1 MTQTVYG
8 NNLTKFVPL
17 NAWFRWWMLRSF
29 LECGVSAKTIC
40 KRLGWRL
47 GKLSRVLFA
56 SDYDLRIDD
65 IAVWSC
71 AIAGGLLDFKLIPND
86 RACGNNVDNRP

>member
-1 MTQTVYG
+1 MVSNTVYG

-40 KRLGWRL
+40 KRLCWRL

-56 SDYDLRIDD
+56 SEYELTLNDISDWFTVKHGDD
-65 IAVWSC
+65 
-71 AIAGGLLDFKLIPND
+71 AILDFKIIPVE
-86 RACGNNVDNRP
+86 AK

>member
-1 MTQTVYG
+1 MTHTVYG

-29 LECGVSAKTIC
+29 LESNVSAKTIR

-47 GKLSRVLFA
+47 DKLSRVLFA
-56 SDYDLRIDD
+56 SDYTLRLDDL
-65 IAVWSC
+65 AVWFF
-71 AIAGGLLDFKLIPND
+71 AIDGALLDFKLIPMEA
-86 RACGNNVDNRP
+86 R